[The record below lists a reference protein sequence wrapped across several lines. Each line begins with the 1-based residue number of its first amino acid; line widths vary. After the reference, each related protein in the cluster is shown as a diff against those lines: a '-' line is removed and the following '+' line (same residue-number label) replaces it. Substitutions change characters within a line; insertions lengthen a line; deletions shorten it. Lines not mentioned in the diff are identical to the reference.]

1 MTIALLGRGL
11 GAILQHDLAGM
22 PRHITDAARLQR
34 YECACQLR
42 RAQLSPEARE
52 IDQLRE
58 QFGRNYQTAWRNG
71 QRPDLTELPRHFAA
85 LNAVTTGVTN
95 A

>member
-1 MTIALLGRGL
+1 MITILGRGL
-11 GAILQHDLAGM
+11 DAILQHDISGM
-22 PRHITDAARLQR
+22 QRQITNAARLQR

-71 QRPDLTELPRHFAA
+71 RRPDLTELPRHFAA
-85 LNAVTTGVTN
+85 LNAVTKGVTN